1 MHILS
6 GAIHPPLSF
15 SSWST
20 AFWVETEGCSCN
32 RMFLAAL
39 DVAVPSLIFSVI
51 GATPSLLRRSSLNHR
66 MVKAGQSERP
76 PEHLYR
82 HGMQGLFMLLGRW
95 QAFCPIYGEWVQ
107 YSLVDVCL
115 KIFWYFQ
122 SPLQPHSIDSYR
134 MVSLSDMTRDPR
146 YLNWVLFF
154 NADGTISLGA
164 TLQVFD
170 LVVVEPHSIVLELH
184 LILERS
190 LVLHH
195 PLTTI
200 LYADDS
206 RVWGLQNTGQLSQ
219 CPYKG

>member
-6 GAIHPPLSF
+6 GANHPPLSF

-134 MVSLSDMTRDPR
+134 MVSLSNMTRDHR
-146 YLNWVLFF
+146 YLNCNHCPGVAFDF
-154 NADGTISLGA
+154 GA
-164 TLQVFD
+164 FASASSSAYDNPLCGRFPCMGITEYRSAVTM
-170 LVVVEPHSIVLELH
+170 SIQ
-184 LILERS
+184 RMN
-190 LVLHH
+190 
-195 PLTTI
+195 P
-200 LYADDS
+200 
-206 RVWGLQNTGQLSQ
+206 W
-219 CPYKG
+219 